1 MMVKVSA
8 SNKATGALL
17 VVVVTTTPRLEGAR
31 SGNNTHMF
39 TCKHTHMTETVFFSG
54 QTQSACGNH

>member
-1 MMVKVSA
+1 MMAKVSA

-17 VVVVTTTPRLEGAR
+17 VVVVTTTLRLEGAR

-39 TCKHTHMTETVFFSG
+39 ICKHTHTTETVFSG